1 MENQRKNFR
10 LLLGFK
16 ENDLFITK
24 EESVLNKIM
33 KVFSRERILLQYSVL
48 DYKIDAWFPEYK
60 LALEVDELGHS
71 DRNDD
76 KEKTKENSI
85 KQKLQCAFIRI
96 NPDREDYDIFVEID
110 KIHNQMLKS
119 VEEKVK

>member
-48 DYKIDAWFPEYK
+48 DNKIDAWFPEYK

-110 KIHNQMLKS
+110 KIHNHMLKS